1 MPRKTVESQTFP
13 LKIIFNDKYDV
24 DFYQREYVWQT
35 KQIEDLINDLSTEF
49 LKNWDPSHKPKN
61 VEDYDP
67 YFMGEVILSIPE
79 NGKGKA
85 IIDGQQRITTLTLLL
100 IYLVRNYGNLNGFP
114 KDIADLI
121 YSDYYGEKAF
131 NLDIKER
138 QECML
143 SLLNNGEYTLKE
155 KDSISVR
162 NLVERYSDIDE
173 CWNDKIDENNAI
185 SFAYWVKEKI
195 VFSRVQTNSDEFAY
209 VIFETMN
216 DRGLSL
222 TQVEMLRSYLL
233 AKIDES
239 RRKSSME
246 NFDDLVKKLMA
257 IKLAS
262 KSKAE
267 FEFFKIYF
275 RGHLAEDLSQSKN
288 SSSDFT
294 RIGKEFHRWLRDKEK
309 KLGLYS
315 SDDFVEFINKLV
327 YFGSKYEY
335 ILKKIQE
342 RDTNNFLYL
351 IVNSDYNFTLQPAL
365 ILSSIALNDN
375 DAAVDQKIKTVS
387 KYLTKVLTY
396 RTWNHWM
403 ISQSAMEAPIYQLC
417 KEIRGK
423 SVEELEG
430 YLATDPLNSPGL
442 DGVIPTLNQQ
452 IKSRFRVMLALI
464 TEIVAR
470 ESNEPDYLLNKPD
483 MEVEHIWANHP
494 EDHLDE
500 CTEMDFQGVRNT
512 IGDLLILPKQ
522 FNDSYNDDP
531 YGMKVQHYYS
541 QNVLAQTLNAKKYE
555 NNPGFVN
562 FKNKSGLQFKA
573 YAEFKRSSIQE
584 RTELYKAILKY
595 DLDKN
600 PGE

>member
-49 LKNWDPSHKPKN
+49 LKNWNPSHKLKN

-67 YFMGEVILSIPE
+67 YFMGEVILSISE
-79 NGKGKA
+79 KGKGKA

-100 IYLVRNYGNLNGFP
+100 IYLVRNYGNLDGFP
-114 KDIADLI
+114 KDITDLI

-131 NLDIKER
+131 NLDIEER

-143 SLLNNGEYTLKE
+143 SLLNNGEYSLKE
-155 KDSISVR
+155 NDPISVR

-173 CWNDKIDENNAI
+173 CWSDKIDENNAV

-233 AKIDES
+233 ANIDEN
-239 RRKSSME
+239 RRKSAME
-246 NFDDLVKKLMA
+246 DFDDLVKKLMA
-257 IKLAS
+257 IKLTS

-288 SSSDFT
+288 SVSDFT
-294 RIGKEFHRWLRDKEK
+294 KIGKEFHRWLRDNEK
-309 KLGLYS
+309 KLGLSS

-335 ILKKIQE
+335 IIKRIQE
-342 RDTNNFLYL
+342 RDTKSFLYL
-351 IVNSDYNFTLQPAL
+351 IVNSDYKFTLQPAL
-365 ILSSIALNDN
+365 ILSAISLNDEN
-375 DAAVDQKIKTVS
+375 AVVDEKIKIVS

-423 SVEELEG
+423 SVEELKEL
-430 YLATDPLNSPGL
+430 LAVDPLKSPGL
-442 DGVIPTLNQQ
+442 DDVVPTLNQQ
-452 IKSRFRVMLALI
+452 IKSRFRVMLSLI

-500 CTEMDFQGVRNT
+500 CTEMDFPGVRNT
-512 IGDLLILPKQ
+512 IGDLLVLPKQ
-522 FNDSYNDDP
+522 FNGSYNDDP
-531 YGMKVQHYYS
+531 YEMKVQHYYS
-541 QNVLAQTLNAKKYE
+541 QNVLAQSLNAKKYE

-562 FKNKSGLQFKA
+562 FKNRSGLPFKA
-573 YAEFKRSSIQE
+573 YPEFKRSSIQE
-584 RTELYKAILKY
+584 RTELYKAILRF
-595 DLDKN
+595 DLD
-600 PGE
+600 